1 MGILIRN
8 IDTRLLNSGVV
19 RTRQLG
25 VATAGLHLLEGRG
38 YKGHSLPP
46 LEFIKSY
53 VICIQLDFPSLI
65 SWNFNLVPSTS
76 TVLHVHPQLD
86 VTHGGSPR

>member
-19 RTRQLG
+19 GTRQAG

-38 YKGHSLPP
+38 DKGHSLPP
-46 LEFIKSY
+46 LEFIKSN
-53 VICIQLDFPSLI
+53 VICYQLGFPSLI
-65 SWNFNLVPSTS
+65 SWNCNLVPSTS
-76 TVLHVHPQLD
+76 TALHVHPQLD
-86 VTHGGSPR
+86 VTHGGSPH

>member
-1 MGILIRN
+1 MGTLIRN
-8 IDTRLLNSGVV
+8 IDTPLLNSGVV
-19 RTRQLG
+19 RTRQAG
-25 VATAGLHLLEGRG
+25 VATAGLHLLEGRR

-65 SWNFNLVPSTS
+65 SWNCNLVPSTS
-76 TVLHVHPQLD
+76 TALHVHPQLD
-86 VTHGGSPR
+86 VTHGGSPH